1 MTHLQM
7 FIYKC
12 SYFNV
17 LCYIISHTILC
28 NKNKINENYIFF
40 LNDNPI
46 KLKKKIKGQHLKL
59 VKFQAAYNNGLVSTT
74 HTHTIETVL

>member
-1 MTHLQM
+1 MKI
-7 FIYKC
+7 IY
-12 SYFNV
+12 
-17 LCYIISHTILC
+17 
-28 NKNKINENYIFF
+28 FF